1 MKFLDYLGITE
12 PELQTYIDGGLVDVA
27 HHDEFPLEMYTYGR
41 KATYEN
47 AWDSVTRKCRG
58 IIVNAD
64 TDEIVARPFEKF
76 FNLGTAG
83 MPETDLVNLPDARPE
98 VFEKMDGFLCT
109 MYEWAGQQYIASKG
123 SFHSIHAKW
132 ATAWYLKNCAGLWP
146 MGYTPVFEG
155 ICPSIRIVVDYEGFE
170 GLVLLGLVHRETGDE
185 LTQGHNIEWART
197 NNCKLPQEFRLTAD
211 QAHKASFDLAI
222 KNFEGYV
229 LVYRQHDKPPLR
241 VKVKYIDYLRI
252 HRLVTCTTPKA
263 IFERLSGEG
272 WDGGVDALI
281 NDTTP
286 WFNAYVAK
294 WKSYLEDNYCI
305 RFETATFAYNTVKG
319 FALNAARGGDGDIW
333 TRKQW
338 ATEFQ
343 RFDKADWPILFAM
356 LDGKEVAPVIW
367 KQIKPLMKN
376 GKPLVDARFV

>member
-12 PELQTYIDGGLVDVA
+12 AKLQEYIDGGLVDVA
-27 HHDEFPLEMYTYGR
+27 EHDEFPLEMYTYGR

-47 AWDSVTRKCRG
+47 VWNEVTRKCRG
-58 IIVNAD
+58 IIVNSE

-83 MPETDLVNLPDARPE
+83 MPDTDLVNLPASRPE

-109 MYEWAGQQYIASKG
+109 MYEWAGQQYVASKG
-123 SFHSIHAKW
+123 SFHSMHAKW
-132 ATAWYLKNCAGLWP
+132 ATAWYRKNVTGHWP
-146 MGYTPVFEG
+146 IGYTPVFEG

-170 GLVLLGLVHRETGDE
+170 GLVLLGLVNKKTGEE
-185 LTQGHNIEWART
+185 LGQGSNIAWAKANRIR
-197 NNCKLPQEFRLTAD
+197 LPQEFRLTAD
-211 QAHKASFDLAI
+211 QAHRASFDLAI

-229 LVYRQHDKPPLR
+229 LVYRQHGRPPFR

-294 WKSYLEDNYCI
+294 WKNYLEGQFDV
-305 RFETATFAYNTVKG
+305 RTKFAQGAFDEVKSK
-319 FALNAARGGDGDIW
+319 ALAAAQVGEIW

-343 RFDKADWPILFAM
+343 QYSQLCWSSLFAM
-356 LDGKEVAPVIW
+356 LDGKDVAPVIW